1 MRSDGWHLTEDLDE
15 FPTQA
20 MEFLRSRPA
29 RHTTLLTVVDKMRT
43 PRAAAPGRPVR
54 VLGWLEREGEVLAVS
69 HWSTG
74 MGVTALTPEQA
85 DEFAVYHVA
94 LGHALS
100 IVTAEHDTATAFA
113 EAWQRHTGTTPTVRV
128 RLHLYRLGTLTG
140 PERFP
145 AGRGRALDERDHE
158 DLMSWCRDFAAA
170 VDEDVTI
177 DADTWA
183 STRFAE
189 KRYTFWETAEGT
201 PVSMAGAT
209 PLFEGM
215 VRVDPVYTPAHLRGR
230 GYAAAVTAE
239 VTRAALAAGATDVVL
254 YTDPANPTSN
264 ALYQRLGYV
273 RLTDF
278 TVYDLAPAT
287 AEAERP

>member
-170 VDEDVTI
+170 VDEDVTSTLTPGR
-177 DADTWA
+177 ARA
-183 STRFAE
+183 SPR
-189 KRYTFWETAEGT
+189 
-201 PVSMAGAT
+201 SAT
-209 PLFEGM
+209 PSGRPQRARPSRWRAQPRCSRAWSEWTLS
-215 VRVDPVYTPAHLRGR
+215 TPRPTF
-230 GYAAAVTAE
+230 AAAA
-239 VTRAALAAGATDVVL
+239 TRL
-254 YTDPANPTSN
+254 P
-264 ALYQRLGYV
+264 
-273 RLTDF
+273 
-278 TVYDLAPAT
+278 
-287 AEAERP
+287 